1 MKTNIRKIMTILIA
15 VAALSACSKKENS
28 GITARDGVAGALAV
42 ETNVPTCAPTQQSV
56 GRVYEN
62 NASGSSYTFE
72 QRAKGLIAATVDP
85 QNFGT
90 ISGDPNDAQNGIT
103 IEGRLRYDANG
114 AVILDQTNMRLMVYD
129 SYVGQKDSSGTP
141 IQPYPINFNAATSG
155 TVNVSTKQFTV
166 LFKDSYGEVT
176 VTGTINN
183 STVVGTISYAN
194 TTNFNGGQGSSA
206 VLGGFTINTCAWV
219 N

>member
-1 MKTNIRKIMTILIA
+1 MKTNIRKIMTILVA
-15 VAALSACSKKENS
+15 VAALSACSKKDDS
-28 GITARDGVAGALAV
+28 GVTARAGVNALGV
-42 ETNVPTCAPTQQSV
+42 DSNVSTCGSTQQAV

-72 QRAKGLIAATVDP
+72 QRAKGLISATVDP
-85 QNFGT
+85 QNFGS
-90 ISGDPNDAQNGIT
+90 ISGNPNDAQSGVT

-114 AVILDQTNMRLMVYD
+114 AVILDQSNLRLMVYD
-129 SYVGQKDSSGTP
+129 SYVGQKDSAGAT

-183 STVVGTISYAN
+183 STVVGSISY
-194 TTNFNGGQGSSA
+194 TNYSSYNGGQGVSA
-206 VLGGFTINTCAWV
+206 VLGGFTINACALI